1 MGGVSGWS
9 FGRRSDFPCVFS
21 VAQDNK
27 ALLQQMVVLV
37 VFYLATMCVAKYDT
51 ILSSREGRTEA
62 PPVESTA
69 QSASASAE
77 SSLQSEPGQGGA
89 GETLGFVEDSIIPR
103 LLSVQSDSQDVSE
116 QIAASMEL
124 VGPFLCD
131 MLMEHKSL
139 LSKVLVGTDGRVLI
153 SDGNVMSCWLVIL

>member
-1 MGGVSGWS
+1 MLCLV
-9 FGRRSDFPCVFS
+9 
-21 VAQDNK
+21 QDNK

-37 VFYLATMCVAKYDT
+37 VFYLATMCVAKYNS
-51 ILSSREGRTEA
+51 ILSSREGRTEV

-69 QSASASAE
+69 QSASSSVE
-77 SSLQSEPGQGGA
+77 SSLQSELGQSGA
-89 GETLGFVEDSIIPR
+89 DEALGFARDVEDSIFPS

-116 QIAASMEL
+116 QIEASMEF

-131 MLMEHKSL
+131 VLIEHKSL

-153 SDGNVMSCWLVIL
+153 SDGNL